1 MPLQIH
7 LALLVLVAAVIHAA
21 WNAVLKASGERFL
34 TFNVIAATGTG
45 LGILAAPFVA
55 LPGAAAWPFL
65 IASALIHNGYYV
77 LLLLSYRHGDLSQV
91 YPLARG
97 TAPLAVTVLAAFF
110 AGEVPN
116 PTGLAG
122 VALVSLGIISLMFA
136 GGRPR
141 GTALK
146 PVILALA
153 TALFIASYTV
163 VDGLGMRRAATPWGY
178 IVWLNILEGIP
189 FMVGVAIMRPRDI
202 GPFLSTRWKPGF
214 AGGVLAIV
222 AYAIVLYALSQG
234 AMAHVSA
241 LRETSVLFAVLIGV
255 VAFGEPLGWRRVACA
270 AAIVAG
276 MIVLQLSS
284 YTSGP

>member
-1 MPLQIH
+1 MPLQVH
-7 LALLVLVAAVIHAA
+7 LALLVLVAAVLHAT

-34 TFNVIAATGTG
+34 TFTVIAATGTG
-45 LGILAAPFVA
+45 LGLLAAPFVA
-55 LPGAAAWPFL
+55 LPAAATWPYL

-77 LLLLSYRHGDLSQV
+77 FLLLAYGHGDLSQV

-97 TAPLAVTVLAAFF
+97 AAPLAVTVLAAIF
-110 AGEVPN
+110 AGEAPN
-116 PTGLAG
+116 SAGLAG

-146 PVILALA
+146 PILLALV

-163 VDGLGMRRAATPWGY
+163 VDGLGLRAAATPGSY
-178 IVWLNILEGIP
+178 IVWLNIVVGIP
-189 FMVGVAIMRPRDI
+189 FMIGTALIRPREF
-202 GPFLSTRWKPGF
+202 GSFLRTRWKPGF
-214 AGGVLAIV
+214 AGGVLSVV
-222 AYAIVLYALSQG
+222 AYAIVLYALGRG

-241 LRETSVLFAVLIGV
+241 LRETSVLFASLIGV

-270 AAIVAG
+270 GAIVAG
-276 MIVLQLSS
+276 MFVLQMA
-284 YTSGP
+284 G